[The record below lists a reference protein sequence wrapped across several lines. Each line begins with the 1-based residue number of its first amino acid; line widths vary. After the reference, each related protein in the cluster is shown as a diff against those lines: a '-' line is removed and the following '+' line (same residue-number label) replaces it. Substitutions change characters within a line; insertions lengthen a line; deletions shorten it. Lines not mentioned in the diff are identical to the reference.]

1 MINLKRY
8 KFKNRQKS
16 KNKKSVPLIF
26 KFIKNILTYSK
37 NKLKYLKNKLI
48 YLKNKL
54 IYFIKGAF
62 LKIGISNKEDFR
74 NKLFDF
80 MLKISDSYK

>member
-26 KFIKNILTYSK
+26 KFIKNILT
-37 NKLKYLKNKLI
+37 YLKNKLI